1 MFWNRLTNAK
11 EGTLIVANKK
21 CYIYHYFIT
30 LINIRVFTCAI
41 CTLNIISIQK
51 SGIFPFESLFS
62 VIPQWICRAIMIMS
76 IFPSH
81 GWQRSRIVAI
91 DTKCKCKQK
100 ISLPYSLTGLP
111 NFGVIYLVSRVILYR
126 INNQATYQLLAK
138 NLIISFMTEI

>member
-1 MFWNRLTNAK
+1 M
-11 EGTLIVANKK
+11 
-21 CYIYHYFIT
+21 YHGFIA
-30 LINIRVFTCAI
+30 LNNIRVFTFAM

-62 VIPQWICRAIMIMS
+62 VIPQRICRAIMIMS
-76 IFPSH
+76 KFPSRRL
-81 GWQRSRIVAI
+81 QRSRIVAI

-111 NFGVIYLVSRVILYR
+111 NFGVINLVSRVILCR

-138 NLIISFMTEI
+138 NLINRPITKI